1 MRQVPYS
8 TPGEILL
15 HEFLEPLGLSQ
26 YKLAKAIE
34 VPQDRISKIVNGER
48 AVTADTALRL
58 SRFFGTSETFW
69 LVLQM
74 EHDAAVARDALAE
87 TLARIAPHQVTAE
100 VQTHT
105 VPASAP
111 R

>member
-1 MRQVPYS
+1 MRSVPYP

-26 YKLAKAIE
+26 YRLAKAIS

-58 SRFFGTSETFW
+58 SRFFGTTDNFW
-69 LVLQM
+69 LTLQM
-74 EHDAAVARDALAE
+74 DHDAAVARDALAD
-87 TLARIAPHQVTAE
+87 TLAKIQPYQSVA
-100 VQTHT
+100 
-105 VPASAP
+105 
-111 R
+111 

>member
-1 MRQVPYS
+1 MRSVPYP

-26 YKLAKAIE
+26 YRLAKAIS

-58 SRFFGTSETFW
+58 SRFFGTTDNFW
-69 LVLQM
+69 LTLQM
-74 EHDAAVARDALAE
+74 DHDAAVARDALAD
-87 TLARIAPHQVTAE
+87 TLAKIQPYRAVA
-100 VQTHT
+100 
-105 VPASAP
+105 
-111 R
+111 